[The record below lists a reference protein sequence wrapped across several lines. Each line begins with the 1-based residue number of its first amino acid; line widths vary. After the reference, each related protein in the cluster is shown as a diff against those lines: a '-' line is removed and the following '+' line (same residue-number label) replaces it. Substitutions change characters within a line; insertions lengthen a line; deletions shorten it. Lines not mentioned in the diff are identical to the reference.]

1 MPAAPA
7 TADVGGVDVS
17 GLDFLPGLD
26 ALVRCADGTVPALV
40 LATFLHGVQVADLDT
55 DGQVLEVAVGW
66 NRLTAWTQARHYQA
80 VAEFVRRPIVY
91 PPPDPAV
98 AKAARRPLGRVARDF
113 GGGDEVGPALGLTV
127 RGGEARV
134 GVAVALAADFP
145 ATLAALG
152 SGRIDHPRLTAMLDE
167 AGSCRGEQ
175 AARVEAAVL
184 ARGRRSTPG
193 QFRAAVRRTVLR
205 IDAPAARARAEQA
218 RADQW
223 VKVSPADTDTA
234 WLDAHLG
241 AEDAMAIRLALD
253 AAAGTLARRGGETRT
268 KDQLRAAALAA
279 PFWAALATGQLT
291 GPDGPIAL
299 AVAHGHAPALDLTL
313 EPDHDP
319 ADPDTTTIADL
330 AGYGPITGRLG
341 REIAARA
348 RLGSRHPMIRV
359 HQPLTTEQARDAA
372 ATWPVEAGYRPSA
385 ALVRHIT
392 ARDRTCPHP
401 GCTHPAARADLDHT
415 TAWPHGP
422 THPANLSPTCRRHH
436 RYKQHRAV
444 HLHQPTPGHFTWTMP
459 TGHQYEVGPPAD
471 DH

>member
-1 MPAAPA
+1 LVHACSPA
-7 TADVGGVDVS
+7 TADVDGVDVS

-26 ALVRCADGTVPALV
+26 ALPRCADGTVPALV
-40 LATFLHGVQVADLDT
+40 LATFLHSVDVADLDT
-55 DGQVLEVAVGW
+55 DAQVLDVAVGW
-66 NRLTAWTQARHYQA
+66 NRLTAWTQARHYRA
-80 VAEFVRRPIVY
+80 IAEFVRRPIVY

-113 GGGDEVGPALGLTV
+113 GGGDELAAALGLTV

-134 GVAVALAADFP
+134 AVATALAGDFP
-145 ATLAALG
+145 ATWAALG
-152 SGRIDHPRLTAMLDE
+152 SGRIDHPRMTALLDE
-167 AGSCRGEQ
+167 AGSCRGGQ

-184 ARGRRSTPG
+184 ARGRRASPG

-205 IDAPAARARAEQA
+205 IDAQAARERAAAA
-218 RADQW
+218 RADQY
-223 VKVSPADTDTA
+223 VRVGPSQTDTA

-241 AEDAMAIRLALD
+241 AEDAIAIRLALD
-253 AAAGTLARRGGETRT
+253 AAATSMGRRAGETRT

-279 PFWAALATGQLT
+279 PFWAALATGTLT
-291 GPDGPIAL
+291 GPDGPITL
-299 AVAHGHAPALDLTL
+299 AVAHGQAPALDLTL
-313 EPDHDP
+313 GPVD
-319 ADPDTTTIADL
+319 ADTGQIADL
-330 AGYGPITGRLG
+330 AGYGPITGQLG
-341 REIAARA
+341 RDLACRAGTGARPLV
-348 RLGSRHPMIRV
+348 RI

-372 ATWPVEAGYRPSA
+372 ATWPAEAGYRPSA

-401 GCTHPAARADLDHT
+401 GCNHPAARADLDHT
-415 TAWPHGP
+415 IPWPQGP

-444 HLHQPTPGHFTWTMP
+444 HLHQPSPGHFTWTMP